1 MAPVLP
7 PLPWANAPS
16 TRATISVVL
25 GTIGIVAGL
34 GQCCCC
40 FAVVVNLACSVTAWV
55 LAQQELRDI
64 AAGRAPAA
72 GQGHAS
78 AGRILGIIGVAL
90 AALYAL
96 ALIGWIS
103 LVGLSEVADK
113 MKSGRTWR

>member
-1 MAPVLP
+1 MATVLP
-7 PLPWANAPS
+7 PPPWANAPS
-16 TRATISVVL
+16 TRATVSVAL
-25 GTIGIVAGL
+25 GAIGIVAGL

-40 FAVVVNLACSVTAWV
+40 FAVVVNLACSVTAWI

-64 AAGRAPAA
+64 ADGRAPAA

-96 ALIGWIS
+96 AMIGWIS
-103 LVGLSEVADK
+103 LVGLTSVLEKA
-113 MKSGRTWR
+113 KSGPVWR